1 MSADVDQFYESL
13 QGLLPQGF
21 AWPRHPDSVWMRLL
35 RSEAEQLAQHT
46 DDVHAM
52 VRQWQPHT
60 TVARLA
66 EWEESCGLPDACLG
80 PDQSESQRRQ
90 TLLSTLRGPLL
101 PFDDSSLAAPG
112 VIQDACAALGYDVT
126 VRYNWPMR
134 VGDVSGGELGALSG
148 QLHVIVSVTSAPMRV
163 GLGRAGDLLVDRD
176 LPGAD
181 IQCALARIV
190 PARFSINVVF
200 E

>member
-21 AWPRHPDSVWMRLL
+21 AWPRQPDSTWMRLL

-46 DDVHAM
+46 DDIHAM

-66 EWEESCGLPDACLG
+66 EWEEACGLPDTCLG
-80 PDQSESQRRQ
+80 PNQSEGLRRQ
-90 TLLSTLRGPLL
+90 TLLTTLRGLDL
-101 PFDDSSLAAPG
+101 PFDDSSFAAPQ
-112 VIQDACAALGYDVT
+112 VIEAQCERLGFEVSA
-126 VRYNWPMR
+126 RYNWPMR
-134 VGDVSGGELGALSG
+134 VGTPVGATLGDLDGRLFVVVSASSE
-148 QLHVIVSVTSAPMRV
+148 PMRV
-163 GLGRAGDLLVDRD
+163 GLGRVGDRLVERD
-176 LPGAD
+176 LPDASLS
-181 IQCALARIV
+181 CVLERIV
-190 PARFSINVVF
+190 PARFSINLYF

>member
-21 AWPRHPDSVWMRLL
+21 AWPRHPDSTWMRLL

-46 DDVHAM
+46 DDIHAM
-52 VRQWQPHT
+52 VRQWQPNT

-66 EWEESCGLPDACLG
+66 EWEDACGLPDRCLG
-80 PDQSESQRRQ
+80 PNQSEGQRRQ
-90 TLLSTLRGPLL
+90 TLLTTLRGLDL
-101 PFDDSSLAAPG
+101 PFDDSSFAAPQ
-112 VIQDACAALGYDVT
+112 VIKAECARLGYHVT

-134 VGDVSGGELGALSG
+134 VGGAVGSELGDLDG
-148 QLHVIVSVTSAPMRV
+148 QLYVIVTATSEPMRV
-163 GLGRAGDLLVDRD
+163 GLARVGDRLVDRD

-181 IQCALARIV
+181 LLCVLERLV
-190 PARFSINVVF
+190 PARFAINLEF
-200 E
+200 D

>member
-1 MSADVDQFYESL
+1 MQINADQFYESL

-21 AWPRHPDSVWMRLL
+21 AWPRHPDSVWMRLI

-66 EWEESCGLPDACLG
+66 QWEESCGLPDKCLG
-80 PDQSESQRRQ
+80 NDQSESDRRKV
-90 TLLSTLRGPLL
+90 LLRTLRGVDLPLE
-101 PFDDSSLAAPG
+101 DSSP
-112 VIQDACAALGYDVT
+112 AALKVIEAECERLGFEVSA
-126 VRYNWPMR
+126 RYNWPMR
-134 VGDVSGGELGALSG
+134 VGAPVGTVLGDLDGKLFVVVSASSE
-148 QLHVIVSVTSAPMRV
+148 PMRV
-163 GLGRAGDLLVDRD
+163 GLARVGDRLVERD
-176 LPGAD
+176 LPDASLS
-181 IQCALARIV
+181 CVLERIV
-190 PARFSINVVF
+190 PARFSINLFF